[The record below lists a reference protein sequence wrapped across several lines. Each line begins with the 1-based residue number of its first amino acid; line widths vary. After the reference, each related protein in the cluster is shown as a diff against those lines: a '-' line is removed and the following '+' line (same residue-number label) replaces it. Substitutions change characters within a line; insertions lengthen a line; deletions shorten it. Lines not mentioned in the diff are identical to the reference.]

1 MARSTAGEIDDYLMT
16 EAVVATSDSTAF
28 VLAKTAVSAEPVLA
42 IPQQVA
48 AGTTICEATI
58 VSQQAARR

>member
-1 MARSTAGEIDDYLMT
+1 MT
-16 EAVVATSDSTAF
+16 EAVVATTDSTAV
-28 VLAKTAVSAEPVLA
+28 VLATTAVSAEPVLA

-48 AGTTICEATI
+48 AGTTILEATI

>member
-1 MARSTAGEIDDYLMT
+1 MT
-16 EAVVATSDSTAF
+16 EAVVAATDSTA
-28 VLAKTAVSAEPVLA
+28 VDLATTSVSAEPVLA

-58 VSQQAARR
+58 VSQQATRR